1 MNVELTPRTE
11 PGKRFVAL
19 AEAHAVDFATRAD
32 QHDREKSFPHENI
45 DAMKQSRVLAA
56 CVPESLG
63 GLGVESLHDY
73 SLGISRLGRG
83 CASTAIATNM
93 HAVIP
98 WRLTRSWQVAK
109 ASGVKQRVE
118 RLESSLRQ
126 VAAGEVVMCVP
137 FSEAGTDL
145 FHPLVQATK
154 TDGGWLING
163 RKIFG
168 TMSEAATLVDVS
180 CRVEAADGDVRWAIA
195 TVPRDADGMELQYN
209 WDAMGMRASGSHD
222 IVLTNCFVPDTAL
235 VEVGP
240 WGQWLDRFMIGHIGL
255 ALGLTGVFLG
265 IAETARDL
273 TVEAVTQQRKGQN
286 GQLLAERYPIQHAI
300 AEIEIALATARAMLA
315 RTATAVD
322 TLLLGDPAQPT
333 PMADL
338 HDLMKEL
345 QCTKWVV
352 NRNAIDIVDR
362 ALTATGGAGYLSKS
376 PLSRLYRDVRAGPF
390 MQLFSP
396 NEAFEYIGKVTLGLD
411 LTPD

>member
-1 MNVELTPRTE
+1 MNFELTPRTE

-209 WDAMGMRASGSHD
+209 WDAMGMRASG
-222 IVLTNCFVPDTAL
+222 
-235 VEVGP
+235 
-240 WGQWLDRFMIGHIGL
+240 
-255 ALGLTGVFLG
+255 
-265 IAETARDL
+265 
-273 TVEAVTQQRKGQN
+273 
-286 GQLLAERYPIQHAI
+286 
-300 AEIEIALATARAMLA
+300 
-315 RTATAVD
+315 
-322 TLLLGDPAQPT
+322 
-333 PMADL
+333 
-338 HDLMKEL
+338 
-345 QCTKWVV
+345 
-352 NRNAIDIVDR
+352 
-362 ALTATGGAGYLSKS
+362 
-376 PLSRLYRDVRAGPF
+376 
-390 MQLFSP
+390 
-396 NEAFEYIGKVTLGLD
+396 
-411 LTPD
+411 